1 MKTILT
7 ILAIALTTSVFAGN
21 EGKTSDKEKAAVI
34 QNVEQI
40 VSDQNVVDALGI
52 DGTADVTLTV
62 DEAGVVHVA
71 AVQTDDFLLEYHIRK
86 SIESAK
92 MIVEDSLVGK
102 TINLIVKVVD
112 NK

>member
-1 MKTILT
+1 MKTIIT
-7 ILAIALTTSVFAGN
+7 ILAIALTTTAFAGN
-21 EGKTSDKEKAAVI
+21 ENKTTDKEKADVI

-40 VSDQNVVDALGI
+40 VTDQNVVEALGVE
-52 DGTADVTLTV
+52 GSADVTLTV

-102 TINLIVKVVD
+102 TINMIIKVVD